1 MHRGVQELIRWVEA
15 HQDFPGV
22 ALNRPAT
29 TAELNALEQQ
39 LGVPLPAD
47 LRLVMARFNGGT
59 LPNGTLLVAGV
70 GPGTIEAA
78 VRAYAEAVEAD
89 FLDPELLLPFF
100 RTIEGSLLCFDRSAA
115 PISDTWPIVDYF
127 EDTGETRLVFR
138 TFDGW
143 CRTSVASFESPD
155 FLDDFSLEKY
165 LAQGKRHALM
175 EPDVATAHATVAHA
189 FKRAGRPEEALSSYL
204 DAARCVPPLTW
215 CDWEALKLAVL
226 LHRLPE
232 ALEAATRL
240 CMHAPSDKWNERD
253 TTPATLADVIGRCAR
268 LDPAPVE
275 RSSWTRLLDQLVGQ
289 CWDDAQRKH
298 VKEVRKAV
306 VAGSALPPAQRPRDG
321 SVVPAAADLDIWWSA
336 AKDAYAAGV
345 LREDDMLLDP
355 NLDPLR
361 AKRDLSELLRIRR
374 DF

>member
-1 MHRGVQELIRWVEA
+1 MHRGVQELIRWVES

-29 TAELNALEQQ
+29 AAELTSLEQQ

-47 LRLVMARFNGGT
+47 LRLVLSRFNGGT

-78 VRAYAEAVEAD
+78 VRSYAEAVEAD

-143 CRTSVASFESPD
+143 CRTSVAAFESPD
-155 FLDDFSLEKY
+155 FLEEFSLEKY
-165 LAQGKRHALM
+165 LAQGQRHAMM

-204 DAARCVPPLTW
+204 DAARCVPPLAW
-215 CDWEALKLAVL
+215 CDWEALKIATL
-226 LHRLPE
+226 LRRLPE

-240 CMHAPSDKWNERD
+240 CMHAPSEKWSERD
-253 TTPATLADVIGRCAR
+253 ATPAMVADVIGRCTQI
-268 LDPAPVE
+268 DPAPVE
-275 RSSWTRLLDQLVGQ
+275 RSSWLRLFDQLVSQ
-289 CWDDAQRKH
+289 SWDDAERDH
-298 VKEVRKAV
+298 VKAVRKAV
-306 VAGSALPPAQRPRDG
+306 VSGEPLPTALRAREG
-321 SVVPAAADLDIWWSA
+321 TVVPAAKDLDAWWNG
-336 AKDAYAAGV
+336 AKEAYAHGM

-361 AKRDLSELLRIRR
+361 SQRDFSELLRIRR